1 MNARANAKIRNNDI
15 SKRADLIDVIAWVH
29 LDPSFEFE
37 MRGLITITPSEY
49 MELPHISAHNDIHI
63 LPSMKCIEP
72 NEIVNYYPHMLFHD
86 DELKKYLN
94 ECNMSI
100 FCPGKNKMIVLIS
113 LHG

>member
-1 MNARANAKIRNNDI
+1 MNARANAKSRNNDV

-63 LPSMKCIEP
+63 LPSMKCVEP
-72 NEIVNYYPHMLFHD
+72 NERVNYYLHVLFHD
-86 DELKKYLN
+86 NKLKKYLN

-100 FCPGKNKMIVLIS
+100 FCPAKNKAIVLIS
-113 LHG
+113 PHG